1 MKTYTLANLKGG
13 SGKTTSTAYL
23 AHAFHAMSLSVLVV
37 DADPQKKTTKW
48 AEQADWPMPV
58 LWLPD
63 PALHRKLPGITRGRG
78 YDVVVIDTPP
88 SHELPGRDQ
97 AEPVAHRLVV
107 SAMRAADTVV
117 VPMAP
122 TLMELD
128 SIAPDLAAIATAAAH
143 RDSGPEVRVL
153 FNRAKRNARS
163 TKVIRRA
170 LESSGVHV
178 LTAEIPSRE
187 PLAQS
192 YTAPVTGHLFGYLS
206 AAEELEKTA

>member
-78 YDVVVIDTPP
+78 YDVVV
-88 SHELPGRDQ
+88 DQ